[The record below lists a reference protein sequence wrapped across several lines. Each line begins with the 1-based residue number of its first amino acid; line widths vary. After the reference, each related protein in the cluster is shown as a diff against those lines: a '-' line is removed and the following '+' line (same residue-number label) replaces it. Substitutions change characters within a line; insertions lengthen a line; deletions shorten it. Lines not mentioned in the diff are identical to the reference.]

1 MNIHRIPLLSGMIL
15 ALLVMPTACG
25 GEAAPTAL
33 QVANNQPEP
42 TPLPVATPTREATPA
57 ALLDVVGGV
66 RIRAKSNLLF
76 LTAEALRQDV
86 VQRIVLIDGVS
97 RVDSYLEVDT
107 EPNSIVGVSPGSPL
121 RLRGEPVSITTGEGF
136 SQKDDEVAIP
146 GIGVN
151 ADSYGFG
158 MAGSMMAHRFQVGQ
172 TFVLQGRRLRVTD
185 LYRAER
191 DELYKEMEHKFGS
204 GKQRTRVALAK
215 FLEEGRVLLSQC
227 SDEKEPPPNAQAD
240 DWAART
246 EAFFSEHLDESYV
259 ARFRSHSGSP
269 MGLTSIS
276 SRDHRNLGGGINTRL
291 ARLE

>member
-97 RVDSYLEVDT
+97 ST
-107 EPNSIVGVSPGSPL
+107 
-121 RLRGEPVSITTGEGF
+121 
-136 SQKDDEVAIP
+136 
-146 GIGVN
+146 
-151 ADSYGFG
+151 
-158 MAGSMMAHRFQVGQ
+158 
-172 TFVLQGRRLRVTD
+172 
-185 LYRAER
+185 
-191 DELYKEMEHKFGS
+191 
-204 GKQRTRVALAK
+204 
-215 FLEEGRVLLSQC
+215 
-227 SDEKEPPPNAQAD
+227 
-240 DWAART
+240 
-246 EAFFSEHLDESYV
+246 
-259 ARFRSHSGSP
+259 
-269 MGLTSIS
+269 
-276 SRDHRNLGGGINTRL
+276 
-291 ARLE
+291 